1 MISFVI
7 ILLSSHLPTSLI
19 SLHLANSPHFANTLN
34 TVAAKILK
42 LLKQVQMVHCYV
54 QESSEMDEFPKWEPF
69 NQKYWNSASKIK
81 ILECRFR
88 VKFTKKFGLNLWGYP
103 LCWKLKNCGSIC
115 YWKFSEK
122 KATSFV
128 EWKALSENWDKSA
141 VWTFLFFNWFKNM
154 WITSALT
161 LNHNPNP
168 YH

>member
-1 MISFVI
+1 ML
-7 ILLSSHLPTSLI
+7 ILH
-19 SLHLANSPHFANTLN
+19 
-34 TVAAKILK
+34 ILQILWTQ
-42 LLKQVQMVHCYV
+42 LLQRFWNFWNKCKWYIVMF